1 MIFIQG
7 NEHPKIIFLQGNI
20 SKTHKS
26 DLKSV
31 LSAIFSLL
39 GCLLRYMLKS
49 IVLSLVSLLLVFP
62 VAAQKNTPPASQIHV
77 IPKPVELSVSAGSL
91 DVKRGIAI
99 TGDKGIG
106 KITVSFLEDFFKTK
120 NVVVKLSP
128 KNTNLSLK
136 LINDSSLGDEGYKL
150 SVSKDGIHLSAN
162 TEAGLFYAAQTL
174 IQVAPVNGTK
184 IPFVEITD
192 YPRFGYRGL
201 HLDVCRHM
209 FPIEFIKKYIDLM
222 ARHKFNRF
230 HWHLTD
236 DQGWRIEIKSHPK
249 LQEIAAYR
257 NETVIGHAGHS
268 NTYDGKRYGGFY
280 TQEEIKEVIQ
290 YATAR
295 HVTIIPEIEMPG
307 HAQAAIAAYPELG
320 CTGEHIETATTFGVF
335 DPIFCAGR
343 ETTFRFLEEVL
354 QEVIDLFPGTY
365 VHIGGDEA
373 PKTRWKACP
382 HCQERIKTEGLK
394 DEHELQSYFVQ
405 RMEKYINNKGKKIIG
420 WDEILEGGLAPNA
433 TVMSWRGEEGGIAAA
448 KLKHDVIMT
457 PVSWCYFDYYQDT
470 SKTEPMSIG
479 GLVPVR
485 KVYSYEPVPK
495 ELDPAL
501 HRYIL
506 GAQAN
511 LWTEYILTPEH
522 AEYMMYPRAS
532 ALSEVVWSPRDSR
545 DYIDF
550 LQRMETHFE
559 RLRLWNVNCAQHI
572 RTEIHYIKNPQPK
585 K

>member
-1 MIFIQG
+1 MQ
-7 NEHPKIIFLQGNI
+7 
-20 SKTHKS
+20 
-26 DLKSV
+26 
-31 LSAIFSLL
+31 
-39 GCLLRYMLKS
+39 KS
-49 IVLSLVSLLLVFP
+49 IVLSLVSLLLVFS
-62 VAAQKNTPPASQIHV
+62 VAAQKNTSTASQIHI
-77 IPKPVELSVSAGSL
+77 IPKPVSLTTTAGSL
-91 DVKRGIAI
+91 EVKRGVMFHDTPK
-99 TGDKGIG
+99 TGKA
-106 KITVSFLEDFFKTK
+106 TVDFLTDFFKTK
-120 NVVVKLSP
+120 NIAVKTSP
-128 KNTNLSLK
+128 KNPSITLK
-136 LINDSSLGDEGYKL
+136 LIQDATLGNEGYKL
-150 SVSKDGIHLSAN
+150 SVSKAGITLSAN

-174 IQVAPVNGTK
+174 IQATPVNGTK

-209 FPIEFIKKYIDLM
+209 FPVEFIKKYIDLM

-257 NETVIGHAGHS
+257 SETVVGHAGHS

-280 TQEEIKEVIQ
+280 TQQEVKEVIQ
-290 YATAR
+290 YAAAR

-335 DPIFCAGR
+335 DPIFCAGK
-343 ETTFRFLEEVL
+343 ETTFAFL
-354 QEVIDLFPGTY
+354 QEVVQEVMDLFPGTY
-365 VHIGGDEA
+365 IHIGGDEA

-394 DEHELQSYFVQ
+394 DEHELQSYFIQ
-405 RMEKYINNKGKKIIG
+405 RMEKYINDKGKKIIG

-433 TVMSWRGEEGGIAAA
+433 TVMSWQGEAGGIAAA

-457 PVSWCYFDYYQDT
+457 PGNWCYFDHYQDT
-470 SKTEPMSIG
+470 SKTEPMAIG
-479 GLVPVR
+479 GLTPVR
-485 KVYSYEPVPK
+485 EVYSYEPLPQ
-495 ELDPAL
+495 ELDTSL
-501 HRYIL
+501 HHYIL

-511 LWTEYILTPEH
+511 LWTEYILTPQH

-532 ALSEVVWSPRDSR
+532 ALAEVAWSPRDSR

-550 LQRMETHFE
+550 LQRMETHLE

-572 RTEIHYIKNPQPK
+572 RTEIDYIKNPQTK